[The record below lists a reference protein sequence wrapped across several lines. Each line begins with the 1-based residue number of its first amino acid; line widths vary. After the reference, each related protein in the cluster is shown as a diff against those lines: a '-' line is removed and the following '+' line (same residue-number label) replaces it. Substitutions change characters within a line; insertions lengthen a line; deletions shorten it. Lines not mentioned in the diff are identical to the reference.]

1 MPIIPQVMT
10 GLMAVKAASNL
21 MSGSKLPA
29 IEASV
34 SYAACQYILTSAI
47 VNSTNVAIGPGSGI
61 QTGKIIGLIPYIMSK
76 SMLLKAASKGL
87 SGKDLGRLFSA
98 ISFGVVNGLN
108 TAVLQGVIIGAGPG
122 TGTGKITGLIPS
134 ALQGIILA
142 QEAFRAIS
150 GSQARALAGCIAFG
164 ICIHIM
170 TFGLMTITDIGV
182 AAPPPVG
189 PIPLPAVPGFGKLI

>member
-87 SGKDLGRLFSA
+87 SGKDLGRFFSA